1 MLILTPHVDQSIIIG
16 DNIVIKILSNTAGQV
31 RIGIEAP
38 KNIPVHRDE
47 IYRKIQKSKQE
58 VVGNNEGMKE

>member
-1 MLILTPHVDQSIIIG
+1 MLILTRHVDQSIIIG